1 MINVRS
7 FMRNFYGIQYVMFNV
22 LQTLIQYIPSS
33 ASLELKKL
41 EEDLE
46 IRVLLYC
53 NSLKLLYDNII
64 IIII

>member
-1 MINVRS
+1 
-7 FMRNFYGIQYVMFNV
+7 MFNV

>member
-1 MINVRS
+1 
-7 FMRNFYGIQYVMFNV
+7 MFNV

-41 EEDLE
+41 EDLE